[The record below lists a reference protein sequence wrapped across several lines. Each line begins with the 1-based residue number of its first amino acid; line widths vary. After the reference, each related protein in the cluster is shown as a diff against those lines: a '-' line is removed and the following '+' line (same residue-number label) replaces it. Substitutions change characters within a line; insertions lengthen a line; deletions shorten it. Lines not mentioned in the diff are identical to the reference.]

1 MDIKTLNEVIINNCR
16 INGNIIFPSSNNGII
31 KNSQINIDQQ
41 SNNYL
46 MGYFDSSIIKIE
58 SSNITP
64 QAIFNNCSIK
74 SSGNITINSIKD
86 PQDINDI
93 NDVPFILILNSSKRL
108 EENFISD
115 IPNEDPPIFNNR
127 FFNSNNPN
135 YKDVI
140 KEIITYKG
148 SSNLGMIPFY
158 GDSAIYIFDILYNQ
172 WITVES
178 SERESIE

>member
-1 MDIKTLNEVIINNCR
+1 MDIKTLNEVVINNCK

-64 QAIFNNCSIK
+64 QAIFNNCSIE

-86 PQDINDI
+86 PQHINDI
-93 NDVPFILILNSSKRL
+93 NDVSDVSFILMLNSSKHP
-108 EENFISD
+108 EGNFI
-115 IPNEDPPIFNNR
+115 EDPPIFSNR
-127 FFNSNNPN
+127 FFNPEHKNI
-135 YKDVI
+135 I

-158 GDSAIYIFDILYNQ
+158 GVSAIYIFDIPYDQ

-178 SERESIE
+178 SERESTYRIS